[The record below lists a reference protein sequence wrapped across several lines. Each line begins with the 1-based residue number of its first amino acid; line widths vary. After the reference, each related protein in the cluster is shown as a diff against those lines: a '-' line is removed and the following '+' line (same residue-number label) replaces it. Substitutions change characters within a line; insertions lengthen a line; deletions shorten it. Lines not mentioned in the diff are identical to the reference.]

1 MKQETTMVCCI
12 CKESDATVHLTQ
24 IVGNRLRRVD
34 LCVDCAKKKGV
45 DDVSA
50 CSLADLLA
58 ALGASEES
66 VQTPKGKPPH
76 GIAREDFFRAEAL
89 ARTVQPRI
97 DANRRE

>member
-76 GIAREDFFRAEAL
+76 GRSL
-89 ARTVQPRI
+89 ARTFLEPKRWREQY
-97 DANRRE
+97 NRE